1 MQGIETLGYEVVET
15 NPIEALMAEG
25 GITQNRQAA
34 EMLADLGR
42 GGDIYMVHAAEG
54 ETVLPLEVLE
64 NNPRLKN
71 MIYTQMKELGLE
83 PEQYIVGNELN
94 SINPDTGQPEFLFK
108 FIKKIVKNVVNVVKK
123 IAPVVLAIAAPILL
137 PTMPVALA
145 AGLGST
151 AGNLVAGK
159 SLSDS
164 LKSGVVTGLTAG
176 AGNMISGGS
185 FLGSSIDPAN
195 VAGVQNLGTMFTPD
209 NPFTSAISANLTG
222 VGAQVTQAGGQV
234 GGGVLEQEF
243 VADTVDGTVVDGA
256 VDGAASGSTELDS
269 SGASGTGQTS
279 AEIAAEVIPDVI
291 QPKTFMQGL
300 QSAFTPGDDY
310 GFGDFWSEFLS
321 PGRESISAK
330 VQEGY
335 KTDLANFQQLY
346 PKADANTYTNF
357 INSLDAKYAPGLF
370 EKFGPAVGTGLVGGL
385 ASDAIL
391 GTNIITPPEEEVY
404 DLAGAQTAG
413 ADLLASDPQTYGID
427 DSYLGGNPYYET
439 ATNMPVTTA
448 VNPGFTSP
456 VAPEVAPVETGIQTV
471 ATDIPGAVV
480 ANPNASNQYA
490 GMLSGDYFSQTPYS
504 NINYFQPPVPSPNV
518 GINPPPIYSFASG
531 GEIMGPRTPTS
542 DSVPAMLSDGE
553 FVMNA
558 RAVRGAGGGDRQQGA
573 KRMYEMMRSFE
584 RTA

>member
-15 NPIEALMAEG
+15 NPIEALISEG
-25 GITQNRQAA
+25 GIAQHQQAA
-34 EMLADLGR
+34 EMLADFGR
-42 GGDIYMVHAAEG
+42 NGDTYIVHAAEG

-71 MIYTQMKELGLE
+71 MIFTQMEEMGLE
-83 PEQYIVGNELN
+83 PERYIVGNELN
-94 SINPDTGQPEFLFK
+94 SLNPETGQPEFFLK
-108 FIKKIVKNVVNVVKK
+108 FLKKVVKKVVNVVKK
-123 IAPVVLAIAAPILL
+123 VAPVVLAIAAPILL

-151 AGNLVAGK
+151 AGNLIQGN

-164 LKSGVVTGLTAG
+164 LKSGVITGLSAG
-176 AGNMISGGS
+176 AANYVMEGS
-185 FLGSSIDPAN
+185 FLGSSVDPAN
-195 VAGVQNLGTMFTPD
+195 VAGVQDLGTMFTVD
-209 NPFTSAISANLTG
+209 NPFTSAINPSITA
-222 VGAQVTQAGGQV
+222 VGADVAAGGGEV
-234 GGGVLEQEF
+234 GSGFFEQEF
-243 VADTVDGTVVDGA
+243 IADTA
-256 VDGAASGSTELDS
+256 VD
-269 SGASGTGQTS
+269 TGVDT
-279 AEIAAEVIPDVI
+279 AVDTAVDTGVDTAVDTGVNTGVETVIEEVVK
-291 QPKTFMQGL
+291 PKTFIDGL

-321 PGRESISAK
+321 PGRESISAAA
-330 VQEGY
+330 QDGY

-346 PKADANTYTNF
+346 PNADASTYTNF
-357 INSLDAKYAPGLF
+357 INQLDSKYAPGIF
-370 EKFGPAVGTGLVGGL
+370 DKFGPAVGTGLVGGL

-413 ADLLASDPQTYGID
+413 ADLLAADPETYGID
-427 DSYLGGNPYYET
+427 DSYLSGNPYYET

-471 ATDIPGAVV
+471 ATDIPGAVI

-504 NINYFQPPVPSPNV
+504 NINYFQPPVPSPQF
-518 GINPPPIYSFASG
+518 GINPPFQNPVMFASG
-531 GEIMGPRTPTS
+531 GEIMGPGTPTS

>member
-15 NPIEALMAEG
+15 NPIETLMAEG

-151 AGNLVAGK
+151 AGNLIQGK

-164 LKSGVVTGLTAG
+164 LKSGVITGLTAG
-176 AGNMISGGS
+176 AANYVMEGS
-185 FLGSSIDPAN
+185 FLGSKVDPAN
-195 VAGVQNLGTMFTPD
+195 VEGVQSLGTMFTPD
-209 NPFTSAISANLTG
+209 NPFTSAINPTITAVGDAVVANPAGEVGSGIFNQDFTG
-222 VGAQVTQAGGQV
+222 DAV
-234 GGGVLEQEF
+234 
-243 VADTVDGTVVDGA
+243 VDGAVVDGA

-321 PGRESISAK
+321 SRR
-330 VQEGY
+330 V
-335 KTDLANFQQLY
+335 
-346 PKADANTYTNF
+346 
-357 INSLDAKYAPGLF
+357 
-370 EKFGPAVGTGLVGGL
+370 
-385 ASDAIL
+385 
-391 GTNIITPPEEEVY
+391 
-404 DLAGAQTAG
+404 
-413 ADLLASDPQTYGID
+413 
-427 DSYLGGNPYYET
+427 
-439 ATNMPVTTA
+439 
-448 VNPGFTSP
+448 
-456 VAPEVAPVETGIQTV
+456 
-471 ATDIPGAVV
+471 
-480 ANPNASNQYA
+480 
-490 GMLSGDYFSQTPYS
+490 
-504 NINYFQPPVPSPNV
+504 
-518 GINPPPIYSFASG
+518 
-531 GEIMGPRTPTS
+531 
-542 DSVPAMLSDGE
+542 
-553 FVMNA
+553 
-558 RAVRGAGGGDRQQGA
+558 
-573 KRMYEMMRSFE
+573 
-584 RTA
+584 